1 MYKCAYSVTV
11 KNVFCLGRF
20 GEENKKNDY
29 DDEDGKH
36 VYLEVKKQFGMKCFF
51 VHFIIEQIGAIA
63 L

>member
-1 MYKCAYSVTV
+1 MRDS
-11 KNVFCLGRF
+11 
-20 GEENKKNDY
+20 ENKKNDY